1 MIFLSL
7 YKSLL
12 YSLHE
17 QQPISSFYSLQ
28 FSKNKNNLSALS
40 FSSSLKRYMGN
51 CASPQYKEKVAG
63 GGLNWTSPAKIVHI
77 DGRLQEFREPI
88 KASNVLSLNPNSFLC
103 SSESMYIDRRL
114 PQVPD
119 DEELQVGQLYFLMP
133 LSKSKTPLS
142 LQELCALASKAN
154 ASLAQSD
161 MGLTQK
167 KHYRIWIDVAL
178 KFWPVI
184 NGAVRFRFAST

>member
-1 MIFLSL
+1 
-7 YKSLL
+7 
-12 YSLHE
+12 
-17 QQPISSFYSLQ
+17 
-28 FSKNKNNLSALS
+28 
-40 FSSSLKRYMGN
+40 MGN

>member
-1 MIFLSL
+1 
-7 YKSLL
+7 
-12 YSLHE
+12 
-17 QQPISSFYSLQ
+17 
-28 FSKNKNNLSALS
+28 
-40 FSSSLKRYMGN
+40 MGN

-63 GGLNWTSPAKIVHI
+63 GGLNRTSPAKIVHI

-142 LQELCALASKAN
+142 LQELCVLASKAN

-161 MGLTQK
+161 MGSSQK
-167 KHYRIWIDVAL
+167 KHYRVWIDVAL

-184 NGAVRFRFAST
+184 NGAVRFRFAAT